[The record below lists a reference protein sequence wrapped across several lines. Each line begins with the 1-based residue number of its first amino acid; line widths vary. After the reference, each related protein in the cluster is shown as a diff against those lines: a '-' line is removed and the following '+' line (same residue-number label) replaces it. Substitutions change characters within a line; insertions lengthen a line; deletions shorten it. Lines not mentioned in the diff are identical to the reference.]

1 MPVNAYQFDLS
12 NNLRKQFNVLIKT
25 NNTVTYNLK
34 SVAFY

>member
-12 NNLRKQFNVLIKT
+12 NNVLIKT